1 VRRAEWGADERF
13 RHGRVQYDSRFEKV
27 IIHHT
32 ATPNGASN
40 WAEQVREIYG
50 FETWH
55 GYQDLAYHYLV
66 DPNGVIYEGRW
77 AHHFHAGET
86 PNAAN
91 GRGQPVHGAHAIG
104 HNNRTLGIALLGNYM
119 SAQVTSAAAHSLAA
133 LLAWQCGRWGID
145 PRGSG
150 VYVDDGGLPE
160 WLENVCPHGRTTN
173 TLCPGIH
180 VVAALP
186 AIRESAAVL
195 MGGVPA
201 RPHPVAA
208 VAPPPHHHSPR
219 GYWIVGPDGRNVAF
233 DGAPAVKHNARL
245 RAPLAG
251 VAASANGKGFWAF
264 AADGGVFTFG
274 DTAFHGS
281 ATRKHLRAPIVG
293 MDSSAS
299 GRGYWLVAR
308 DGGVFAFGDAR
319 YHGSV
324 AHSQLTSPIVAI
336 SRTWAG
342 DGYVL
347 LGADG
352 GVFAFGDAIYH
363 GSLAHTRL
371 LAPAVDI
378 VTVHGGYYIAT
389 LDGGVFAFGDAQYH
403 GNARGHLGGAGVV
416 GITATPTGS
425 EYILLTNNGHTHNTV
440 RFHGTSAS
448 SPASPRR
455 LALRPRITRCI
466 FSDACPLHV
475 GRDAGRRVRGVR
487 HHNARARAHNPS
499 PDDHN
504 FEGCPIVG
512 ARGRSP
518 VRVPRPR
525 HVG

>member
-1 VRRAEWGADERF
+1 LRGALVAGAGTLLARHIETHEHKHKHADKPKHEQGHAPAHALTSSVAAPHVVRRAEWGADEQF
-13 RHGRVQYDSRFEKV
+13 RHGKTQYDPRFDKV

-40 WAEQVREIYG
+40 WAEQVREIYA

-55 GYQDLAYHYLV
+55 GYQDIAYHYLV

-77 AHHFHAGET
+77 AHHFHSGET
-86 PNAAN
+86 PDAAN

-104 HNNRTLGIALLGNYM
+104 HNNRTLGIAVLGNYM
-119 SAQVTSAAAHSLAA
+119 SAQLSAAAENSVAA
-133 LLAWQCGRWGID
+133 LIAWQCGRWGID

-150 VYVDDGGLPE
+150 VYIDDGGLPE
-160 WLENVCPHGRTTN
+160 WLDNVCPHGRTTN
-173 TLCPGIH
+173 TLCPGTH

-186 AIRESAAVL
+186 SIREKAAVL

-201 RPHPVAA
+201 PARPVAA
-208 VAPPPHHHSPR
+208 VAPPPPHHNASH
-219 GYWIVGPDGRNVAF
+219 GYWVVAPNGENVAF
-233 DGAPAVKHNARL
+233 HGAPEVSHKGTL
-245 RAPLAG
+245 RSPLIG
-251 VAASANGKGFWAF
+251 VASNAGAKGFWGF

-281 ATRKHLRAPIVG
+281 AAGKHLRAPIVG

-324 AHSQLTSPIVAI
+324 AQSQLTSPIVAI

-342 DGYVL
+342 DGYL
-347 LGADG
+347 LLSADG
-352 GVFAFGDAIYH
+352 GVFTFGDASYH

-371 LAPAVDI
+371 QAPAVDV
-378 VTVHGGYYIAT
+378 VTVQGGYYIAT

-403 GNARGHLGGAGVV
+403 GNARGRLGGGGVV

-425 EYILLTNNGHTHNTV
+425 EYMLLTNDGHTH
-440 RFHGTSAS
+440 RFGASEQHKSAA
-448 SPASPRR
+448 PALPK
-455 LALRPRITRCI
+455 AI
-466 FSDACPLHV
+466 
-475 GRDAGRRVRGVR
+475 GVAVS
-487 HHNARARAHNPS
+487 HSAWH
-499 PDDHN
+499 
-504 FEGCPIVG
+504 FQ
-512 ARGRSP
+512 
-518 VRVPRPR
+518 
-525 HVG
+525 